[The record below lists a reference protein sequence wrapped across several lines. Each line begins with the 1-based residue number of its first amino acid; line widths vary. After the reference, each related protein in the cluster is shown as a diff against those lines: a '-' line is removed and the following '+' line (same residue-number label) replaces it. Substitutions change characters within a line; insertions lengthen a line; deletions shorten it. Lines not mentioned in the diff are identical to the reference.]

1 MATTPNFTGQQI
13 NLTYKSVLHFGNS
26 EGLTVN
32 QQDRIYDGSGVSTCL
47 QLAPSGGTAIFD
59 TDVRINELLYTGAKG
74 SKCNVLYQSDDAG
87 TLAMGNLFNVLSCA
101 NSNGTALNGTF
112 SNVKTLTITDG
123 LITGLTTAPVVK
135 TLMLDLETFNPNV
148 LSAAASAGTDN
159 GVYPYNNYA
168 TQDYRSTS
176 YWTPDAILIRNNYLE
191 KVWSVN
197 NPLYPTPIYG
207 SPAIGD
213 YAIVVS
219 RPCNNTRDADYN
231 INQFSKLFGL
241 QYKFNGTSW
250 DWLRTWQVN
259 PAYSVEILDGRTTY
273 EDSRSATW
281 SVANFGPVDYATP
294 ALSATSPFY
303 YSQPRD
309 NDGNQLTPI
318 TRKGTNGYA
327 DPALRAIYNQIPASK
342 ILNNTF
348 INADGSIPGIGTKSR
363 NYGTILTLTL
373 GKFNISTI
381 GKPSWKNVP
390 ATTATN
396 AGPAYNRLH

>member
-197 NPLYPTPIYG
+197 NPLYPAPIYG
-207 SPAIGD
+207 SPSTGD
-213 YAIVVS
+213 FAIVITNPGNVTVDNDHN
-219 RPCNNTRDADYN
+219 P
-231 INQFSKLFGL
+231 NQRQKMFGI

-259 PAYSVEILDGRTTY
+259 PTYTVERDDGFTTY
-273 EDSRSATW
+273 EDSRTAIW
-281 SVANFGPVDYATP
+281 SVANFGPVDYNTP
-294 ALSATSPFY
+294 ALSAISPFY
-303 YSQPRD
+303 YSRPR
-309 NDGNQLTPI
+309 NN
-318 TRKGTNGYA
+318 KGEKLNPTTNGGSTA
-327 DPALRAIYNQIPASK
+327 TILAAYNQIPASK
-342 ILNNTF
+342 IVNTTY
-348 INADGSIPGIGTKSR
+348 IKSNGQILPEGLITPTR
-363 NYGTILTLTL
+363 NFGAALALTL
-373 GKFNISTI
+373 GKKHISTI
-381 GKPSWKNVP
+381 GVNP
-390 ATTATN
+390 AFPNTATN
-396 AGPAYNRLH
+396 IAPAYNKRH

>member
-197 NPLYPTPIYG
+197 NPLYPAPIYG
-207 SPAIGD
+207 SPSTGD
-213 YAIVVS
+213 FAIVITNPSNVTVDNDHN
-219 RPCNNTRDADYN
+219 P
-231 INQFSKLFGL
+231 NQRQKMFGI

-250 DWLRTWQVN
+250 DWLHMRI
-259 PAYSVEILDGRTTY
+259 VEL
-273 EDSRSATW
+273 
-281 SVANFGPVDYATP
+281 
-294 ALSATSPFY
+294 
-303 YSQPRD
+303 Q
-309 NDGNQLTPI
+309 
-318 TRKGTNGYA
+318 
-327 DPALRAIYNQIPASK
+327 
-342 ILNNTF
+342 
-348 INADGSIPGIGTKSR
+348 
-363 NYGTILTLTL
+363 YGL
-373 GKFNISTI
+373 
-381 GKPSWKNVP
+381 
-390 ATTATN
+390 
-396 AGPAYNRLH
+396 